1 MHDNA
6 SSPQTPKLLPLA
18 ARLAGV
24 VVAVALS
31 TMLADA
37 APDSQSLFIVNQPW
51 VKPGVRATE
60 AYMNLTSTEGAT
72 LIGVRSP
79 IAAQAALRGPGA
91 HGRVRAFLALPAGS
105 AVALRPGSD
114 HVALTGL
121 ARALKPGERV
131 ALTLLVE
138 TAAGM
143 RQEIAIDAEVRNE
156 SPLDAERHA
165 HRH

>member
-6 SSPQTPKLLPLA
+6 SSPQAPKLRPQA
-18 ARLAGV
+18 TRLARV
-24 VVAVALS
+24 VVTVAFS
-31 TMLADA
+31 TMLAFA
-37 APDSQSLFIVNQPW
+37 APDAHALFIVNQPW
-51 VKPGVRATE
+51 LKPGIRATE

-91 HGRVRAFLALPAGS
+91 HGRVRTFLALPAGS
-105 AVALRPGSD
+105 AIALRPGSD

-121 ARALKPGERV
+121 ARALKPGDRV
-131 ALTLLVE
+131 ALTLLIE
-138 TAAGM
+138 TAAG
-143 RQEIAIDAEVRNE
+143 VRNE
-156 SPLDAERHA
+156 SPLEAERRS